1 MRPDESVVRAEGLT
15 RRFTGPDGRPR
26 VALDRASLSVTR
38 GQLTA
43 LVGPDGAGKTTLM
56 RMMAGLLAPDEGSLH
71 VLGLDVTRNAQEVQD
86 RISYMPQRFGL
97 YEDLSV
103 QENLDLYA
111 DLHGVPQA
119 VRRERFAR
127 LMAMTDLAR
136 FTARPAGK
144 LSGGMKQKL
153 GLACTLV
160 RSPEL
165 LLLDEPSVGVDPLSR
180 RDLWEIL
187 LQLVRDEQLSVVVST
202 AYMDEAERCAHVHV
216 MNAGQVLAN
225 GTPQA
230 LAQRAQG
237 LAFVATP
244 PGGMVARMLQ
254 ARLLDAASA
263 VVDAVP
269 RGGQVRFIPRPDVD
283 EAALRPMLENVEVHP
298 RPAELEDAFMLML
311 RQHAEAVGGQ
321 SSSEEPPAAG
331 VDRTLHGSWNDAL
344 TAPAPAPA
352 PAPDGQRP
360 AAVTQQDLT
369 AAFLPLNEGAG
380 ASRRDASGVSL
391 QTSAVLPVTDHAE
404 PVIVVRD
411 LVRRFGDFTAVAST
425 SFEVRRGEIF
435 GLLGPNGA
443 GKTTTF
449 RMLCGL
455 LPATSGSL
463 QVAGANLRVAPAR
476 ARARIGYVAQK
487 FSLYATLT
495 VRENLAFYGAAYGLH
510 GRQLTERMDAMLQRF
525 DLDPEAASGLLPA
538 GYRQRLAMAAGLIHA
553 PDILFLDEPTSGID
567 PLARRAFWRTITA
580 LSAQGVTIVITTHFM
595 EEAEYCDRIAIQDA
609 GRMLAL
615 GTPREVRTR
624 AGGAGSDMNAAFIA
638 IVERGR
644 SGGGS

>member
-1 MRPDESVVRAEGLT
+1 MRPDESVVRAEGLS
-15 RRFTGPDGRPR
+15 RRFTGPDGRPL
-26 VALDRASLSVTR
+26 VALDRVSLSVPR

-56 RMMAGLLAPDEGSLH
+56 RMMAGLLAPDEGSLR
-71 VLGLDVTRNAQEVQD
+71 VLGLDVTRNAQAVQD

-119 VRRERFAR
+119 VRRERFVR

-216 MNAGQVLAN
+216 MNAGHVLAN

-237 LAFVATP
+237 LTFVATP
-244 PGGMVARMLQ
+244 PVGMAARMLQ
-254 ARLLDAASA
+254 ARLLDAVST

-269 RGGQVRFIPRPDVD
+269 RGGQVRFIRRPDVD
-283 EAALRPMLENVEVHP
+283 EAALRPLLENVEVHP
-298 RPAELEDAFMLML
+298 RLAELEDAFMLML
-311 RQHAEAVGGQ
+311 RQHAEAAGGR
-321 SSSEEPPAAG
+321 SSSEGPPAAG
-331 VDRTLHGSWNDAL
+331 TDRTLQGQRNDEP
-344 TAPAPAPA
+344 TAP
-352 PAPDGQRP
+352 
-360 AAVTQQDLT
+360 V
-369 AAFLPLNEGAG
+369 E
-380 ASRRDASGVSL
+380 
-391 QTSAVLPVTDHAE
+391 DHAE

-510 GRQLTERMDAMLQRF
+510 GRQLAERMQAMLQRF
-525 DLDPEAASGLLPA
+525 DLDPEAESGLLPA

-615 GTPREVRTR
+615 GTPHEVREL
-624 AGGAGSDMNAAFIA
+624 AGGAGSDMNEAFIA
-638 IVERGR
+638 IVEQGR
-644 SGGGS
+644 REAVT

>member
-1 MRPDESVVRAEGLT
+1 MRPDDSVVRAEGLT
-15 RRFTGPDGRPR
+15 RRFTGPDGRPL
-26 VALDRASLSVTR
+26 VALDRVSLSVTQ

-202 AYMDEAERCAHVHV
+202 AYMDEAERCTHVHV
-216 MNAGQVLAN
+216 MNAGHVLAN

-237 LAFVATP
+237 LTFVATP
-244 PGGMVARMLQ
+244 PVGMAARMLQ
-254 ARLLDAASA
+254 ARLLDAVST

-269 RGGQVRFIPRPDVD
+269 RGGQVRFIRRPDVD
-283 EAALRPMLENVEVHP
+283 EAALRPLLEDVEVHP

-311 RQHAEAVGGQ
+311 RQHAEAAGGR
-321 SSSEEPPAAG
+321 SSSEGPPAAG
-331 VDRTLHGSWNDAL
+331 ADRTLHGQRNDEP
-344 TAPAPAPA
+344 TAPVA
-352 PAPDGQRP
+352 
-360 AAVTQQDLT
+360 
-369 AAFLPLNEGAG
+369 
-380 ASRRDASGVSL
+380 
-391 QTSAVLPVTDHAE
+391 DHAE

-425 SFEVRRGEIF
+425 SFEVWRGEIF

-510 GRQLTERMDAMLQRF
+510 GRQLTERIEAMLQRF
-525 DLDPEAASGLLPA
+525 DLDPEAESGLLPA

-615 GTPREVRTR
+615 GTPHEVREL
-624 AGGAGSDMNAAFIA
+624 AGGARSDMNEAFIA
-638 IVERGR
+638 IVEQGR
-644 SGGGS
+644 REAVT

>member
-1 MRPDESVVRAEGLT
+1 MRC
-15 RRFTGPDGRPR
+15 
-26 VALDRASLSVTR
+26 
-38 GQLTA
+38 
-43 LVGPDGAGKTTLM
+43 
-56 RMMAGLLAPDEGSLH
+56 
-71 VLGLDVTRNAQEVQD
+71 
-86 RISYMPQRFGL
+86 
-97 YEDLSV
+97 
-103 QENLDLYA
+103 
-111 DLHGVPQA
+111 
-119 VRRERFAR
+119 ERFAR

-237 LAFVATP
+237 LTFVATP
-244 PGGMVARMLQ
+244 PDGMAARMLQ
-254 ARLLDAASA
+254 A
-263 VVDAVP
+263 
-269 RGGQVRFIPRPDVD
+269 PDVD
-283 EAALRPMLENVEVHP
+283 EEALQPLLENAEVHP

-311 RQHAEAVGGQ
+311 RQHAEEAGGQ
-321 SSSEEPPAAG
+321 SSSEGLPAAG
-331 VDRTLHGSWNDAL
+331 ADRTLHGSWNDAL
-344 TAPAPAPA
+344 TVP
-352 PAPDGQRP
+352 GKKLP
-360 AAVTQQDLT
+360 AAVKQLDRSV
-369 AAFLPLNEGAG
+369 ASPPPNEGAG
-380 ASRRDASGVSL
+380 ASHWAASGVPTDSS
-391 QTSAVLPVTDHAE
+391 TASSVADHAE

-463 QVAGANLRVAPAR
+463 QVAGANLRMAPAR

-510 GRQLTERMDAMLQRF
+510 GRQLTERMQAMLKRF
-525 DLDPEAASGLLPA
+525 DLDPEAESGLLPA

-615 GTPREVRTR
+615 GTPREVREL
-624 AGGAGSDMNAAFIA
+624 AGGAGSDMNEAFIA

>member
-1 MRPDESVVRAEGLT
+1 MRADESVVRAEGLT
-15 RRFTGPDGRPR
+15 RRFTGPDGRPL
-26 VALDRASLSVTR
+26 VALDRVSLSVPR

-71 VLGLDVTRNAQEVQD
+71 VLGLDVTRDAQAVQD

-202 AYMDEAERCAHVHV
+202 AYMDEAERCTHVHV
-216 MNAGQVLAN
+216 MNAGHVLAN

-237 LAFVATP
+237 LTFVATP
-244 PGGMVARMLQ
+244 PVGMAARMLQ

-263 VVDAVP
+263 AVDAVP
-269 RGGQVRFIPRPDVD
+269 RGGQVRFIRRPDVD

-311 RQHAEAVGGQ
+311 RQHAEAAGGR
-321 SSSEEPPAAG
+321 SSSEGPPAAG
-331 VDRTLHGSWNDAL
+331 ADRTLHGSWNDAL
-344 TAPAPAPA
+344 TVP
-352 PAPDGQRP
+352 GKKLP
-360 AAVTQQDLT
+360 AAVKQLDRSV
-369 AAFLPLNEGAG
+369 ASPPPNEGAG
-380 ASRRDASGVSL
+380 ASHRAASGVPTDS
-391 QTSAVLPVTDHAE
+391 SAASSVTGHAE

-615 GTPREVRTR
+615 GTPHEVRTQ

-638 IVERGR
+638 IVEQGR
-644 SGGGS
+644 REAVT

>member
-1 MRPDESVVRAEGLT
+1 MRPDEFVVRAEGLT

-26 VALDRASLSVTR
+26 VALDRVSLSVTR

-56 RMMAGLLAPDEGSLH
+56 RMMAGLLAPDEGSLR
-71 VLGLDVTRNAQEVQD
+71 VLGLDVTRDAQAVQD

-237 LAFVATP
+237 LTFVATP
-244 PGGMVARMLQ
+244 PDGMAARMLQ
-254 ARLLDAASA
+254 ARLLDAVSV

-269 RGGQVRFIPRPDVD
+269 RGGQVRFIRRPDVD
-283 EAALRPMLENVEVHP
+283 EAALRPLLENVEVHP

-311 RQHAEAVGGQ
+311 RQHAEAAGGQ
-321 SSSEEPPAAG
+321 SSSEGLPVAG
-331 VDRTLHGSWNDAL
+331 TDRTLQGRRNSGPTAL
-344 TAPAPAPA
+344 
-352 PAPDGQRP
+352 APDGQRP

-369 AAFLPLNEGAG
+369 AVFPPLNEGAE

-391 QTSAVLPVTDHAE
+391 QSAVLPVTDHAE

-425 SFEVRRGEIF
+425 SFEVWRGEIF

-510 GRQLTERMDAMLQRF
+510 GRQLTERMQAMLQRF
-525 DLDPEAASGLLPA
+525 DLDPEAESGLLPA
-538 GYRQRLAMAAGLIHA
+538 GYRQRLAMAAGLVHA

-615 GTPREVRTR
+615 GTPHEVREL
-624 AGGAGSDMNAAFIA
+624 AGGAGRDMNAAFIA

>member
-1 MRPDESVVRAEGLT
+1 MRADESVVRAEGLT

-26 VALDRASLSVTR
+26 VALDRVSLSVTR

-56 RMMAGLLAPDEGSLH
+56 RMTAGLLAPDEGSLH
-71 VLGLDVTRNAQEVQD
+71 VLGLDVTRNAQAVQD

-216 MNAGQVLAN
+216 MNAGHVLAD
-225 GTPQA
+225 GMPQA

-237 LAFVATP
+237 LTFVAMP
-244 PGGMVARMLQ
+244 PGGMAARMLQ
-254 ARLLDAASA
+254 VRLLDAASV

-269 RGGQVRFIPRPDVD
+269 RGGQVRFIRRPNVD
-283 EAALRPMLENVEVHP
+283 EAALRPLLENVEVHP

-331 VDRTLHGSWNDAL
+331 TDRTLQGRRNNEPTAL
-344 TAPAPAPA
+344 AT
-352 PAPDGQRP
+352 DGQGP

-369 AAFLPLNEGAG
+369 AAFPPLNEGAE

-391 QTSAVLPVTDHAE
+391 QSAVLPVTYHAE

-510 GRQLTERMDAMLQRF
+510 GRQLTERIEAMLQRF

-615 GTPREVRTR
+615 GTPREVRTQ
-624 AGGAGSDMNAAFIA
+624 AGEAGSDMNAAFIA

>member
-1 MRPDESVVRAEGLT
+1 MRADESVVRAEGLT
-15 RRFTGPDGRPR
+15 RRFTGPDGRPL
-26 VALDRASLSVTR
+26 VALDRVSLSVTQ

-202 AYMDEAERCAHVHV
+202 AYMDEAERCTHVHV
-216 MNAGQVLAN
+216 MNAGHVLAN

-237 LAFVATP
+237 LTFVATP
-244 PGGMVARMLQ
+244 PVGMAARMLQ

-263 VVDAVP
+263 AVDAVP
-269 RGGQVRFIPRPDVD
+269 RGGQVRFIRRPDVD

-311 RQHAEAVGGQ
+311 RQHAEAAGGQ
-321 SSSEEPPAAG
+321 SSSEGLPAAG
-331 VDRTLHGSWNDAL
+331 ADRTLQGRRNDEP
-344 TAPAPAPA
+344 TAPAA
-352 PAPDGQRP
+352 
-360 AAVTQQDLT
+360 
-369 AAFLPLNEGAG
+369 
-380 ASRRDASGVSL
+380 
-391 QTSAVLPVTDHAE
+391 VTDHAE

-510 GRQLTERMDAMLQRF
+510 GRQLTERIEAMLQRF
-525 DLDPEAASGLLPA
+525 DLDPAAESGLLPA

-567 PLARRAFWRTITA
+567 PLARRAFWRTITV

-615 GTPREVRTR
+615 GTPRDVRTQ
-624 AGGAGSDMNAAFIA
+624 AGEAGSDMNAAFIA

-644 SGGGS
+644 REAVT

>member
-1 MRPDESVVRAEGLT
+1 MRADESVVRAEGLT
-15 RRFTGPDGRPR
+15 RRFTGPDGRPL
-26 VALDRASLSVTR
+26 VALDRGSLSVPR

-71 VLGLDVTRNAQEVQD
+71 VLGRDVARNAQEVQD

-136 FTARPAGK
+136 FMARPAGK

-216 MNAGQVLAN
+216 MNAGHVLAN

-237 LAFVATP
+237 LTFVAMP
-244 PGGMVARMLQ
+244 PGGMAARMLQ
-254 ARLLDAASA
+254 ARLLDAASV

-269 RGGQVRFIPRPDVD
+269 RGGQVRFIRRPNVD
-283 EAALRPMLENVEVHP
+283 EAALRPLLENVEVHP

-311 RQHAEAVGGQ
+311 RQHAEAAGGQ
-321 SSSEEPPAAG
+321 SSSEGLPAAG
-331 VDRTLHGSWNDAL
+331 TDRTLQGRRNSEP
-344 TAPAPAPA
+344 T
-352 PAPDGQRP
+352 APDGQRP
-360 AAVTQQDLT
+360 SAVTQQDRT
-369 AAFLPLNEGAG
+369 VAVPPLNEGAG

-391 QTSAVLPVTDHAE
+391 QSAVLPVTDHAE

-510 GRQLTERMDAMLQRF
+510 GRQLTERIEAMLQRF
-525 DLDPEAASGLLPA
+525 DLDPAAESGLLPA

-615 GTPREVRTR
+615 GTPRDVRTQ
-624 AGGAGSDMNAAFIA
+624 AGEAGSDMNAAFIA

-644 SGGGS
+644 REAVT

>member
-1 MRPDESVVRAEGLT
+1 MRADESVVRAEGLT

-26 VALDRASLSVTR
+26 VALDRVSLSVTR

-71 VLGLDVTRNAQEVQD
+71 VLGRDVARNAQEVQD

-187 LQLVRDEQLSVVVST
+187 LQLVRGEQLSVVVST

-230 LAQRAQG
+230 LAHRAQG
-237 LAFVATP
+237 LTFVATP
-244 PGGMVARMLQ
+244 PGGMAARMLQ
-254 ARLLDAASA
+254 ARLLDAASL

-269 RGGQVRFIPRPDVD
+269 RGGQVRFIRRPDVD
-283 EAALRPMLENVEVHP
+283 EEALQPLLENVVVHP

-311 RQHAEAVGGQ
+311 RQHAEAAGGQ
-321 SSSEEPPAAG
+321 SSSEGLPAAG
-331 VDRTLHGSWNDAL
+331 ADRTLQGRRNDEP
-344 TAPAPAPA
+344 TAP
-352 PAPDGQRP
+352 
-360 AAVTQQDLT
+360 V
-369 AAFLPLNEGAG
+369 E
-380 ASRRDASGVSL
+380 
-391 QTSAVLPVTDHAE
+391 DHAE

-510 GRQLTERMDAMLQRF
+510 GRQLTERIEAMLQRF
-525 DLDPEAASGLLPA
+525 DLDPAAESGLLPA

-615 GTPREVRTR
+615 GTPRDVRTQ
-624 AGGAGSDMNAAFIA
+624 AGEAGSDMNAAFIA

-644 SGGGS
+644 REAVT

>member
-15 RRFTGPDGRPR
+15 RRFTGPDGRPL
-26 VALDRASLSVTR
+26 VALDRVSLSVTR

-71 VLGLDVTRNAQEVQD
+71 VLGLDVTRNAQAVQD

-216 MNAGQVLAN
+216 MNAGHVLAD
-225 GTPQA
+225 GMPQA

-237 LAFVATP
+237 LTFVAMP
-244 PGGMVARMLQ
+244 PGGMAARMLQ
-254 ARLLDAASA
+254 ARLLDAASV

-269 RGGQVRFIPRPDVD
+269 RGGQVRFIRRPNVD
-283 EAALRPMLENVEVHP
+283 EAALRPLLENVEVHP

-311 RQHAEAVGGQ
+311 RQHAEAAGGQ
-321 SSSEEPPAAG
+321 SSSEGLPAAG
-331 VDRTLHGSWNDAL
+331 TDRTLQGRRNSEP
-344 TAPAPAPA
+344 T
-352 PAPDGQRP
+352 APDGQRP

-510 GRQLTERMDAMLQRF
+510 GRQLTERMQAMLKRF
-525 DLDPEAASGLLPA
+525 DLDPEAESGLLPA

-615 GTPREVRTR
+615 GTPHEVREL
-624 AGGAGSDMNAAFIA
+624 AGGAGSDMNEAFIA
-638 IVERGR
+638 IVEQGR
-644 SGGGS
+644 REAVT

>member
-15 RRFTGPDGRPR
+15 RRFTGPDGRPL
-26 VALDRASLSVTR
+26 VALDRVSLSVTR

-71 VLGLDVTRNAQEVQD
+71 VLGLDVTRDAQAVQD

-237 LAFVATP
+237 LTFVAMP
-244 PGGMVARMLQ
+244 PSGMAARMLQ

-269 RGGQVRFIPRPDVD
+269 SGGQVRFIRRPDVD
-283 EAALRPMLENVEVHP
+283 EAALRPLLENVKVHP

-311 RQHAEAVGGQ
+311 RQHAEAAGGQ
-321 SSSEEPPAAG
+321 SSSEGLPAAG
-331 VDRTLHGSWNDAL
+331 TDRTLQGRRNSEP
-344 TAPAPAPA
+344 T
-352 PAPDGQRP
+352 APDGQRP
-360 AAVTQQDLT
+360 SAVTQQDRT
-369 AAFLPLNEGAG
+369 VAVPPLNEGAG

-391 QTSAVLPVTDHAE
+391 QSAVLPVTDHAE

-510 GRQLTERMDAMLQRF
+510 GRQLAERTQAMLQRF
-525 DLDPEAASGLLPA
+525 DLDPEAESGLLPA

-615 GTPREVRTR
+615 GTPHEVREL
-624 AGGAGSDMNAAFIA
+624 AGGAGSDMNEAFIA
-638 IVERGR
+638 IVEQGR
-644 SGGGS
+644 REAVT

>member
-1 MRPDESVVRAEGLT
+1 MRADESVVRAEGLT
-15 RRFTGPDGRPR
+15 RRFTGPDGRPQ
-26 VALDRASLSVTR
+26 VALDRVSLSVPR

-71 VLGLDVTRNAQEVQD
+71 VLGLDVTRDAQAVQD
-86 RISYMPQRFGL
+86 HISYMPQRFGL

-119 VRRERFAR
+119 VRRERFVR

-202 AYMDEAERCAHVHV
+202 AYMDEAERCTHVHV
-216 MNAGQVLAN
+216 MNAGHVLAN

-237 LAFVATP
+237 LTFVATP
-244 PGGMVARMLQ
+244 PVGMAARMLQ
-254 ARLLDAASA
+254 ARLLDAVST

-269 RGGQVRFIPRPDVD
+269 RGGQVRFIRRPDVD
-283 EAALRPMLENVEVHP
+283 EAALRPLLEDVEVHP

-311 RQHAEAVGGQ
+311 RQHAEAAGGR
-321 SSSEEPPAAG
+321 SSSEGPPAAG
-331 VDRTLHGSWNDAL
+331 ADRTLHGQRNDEP
-344 TAPAPAPA
+344 TAPVA
-352 PAPDGQRP
+352 
-360 AAVTQQDLT
+360 
-369 AAFLPLNEGAG
+369 
-380 ASRRDASGVSL
+380 
-391 QTSAVLPVTDHAE
+391 DHAE

-495 VRENLAFYGAAYGLH
+495 VCENLAFYGAAYGLH
-510 GRQLTERMDAMLQRF
+510 GRQLAERMQAMLQRF
-525 DLDPEAASGLLPA
+525 DLDPEAESGLLPA

-615 GTPREVRTR
+615 GTPHEVREL
-624 AGGAGSDMNAAFIA
+624 AGGAGSDMNEAFIA
-638 IVERGR
+638 IVEQGR
-644 SGGGS
+644 REAVT

>member
-1 MRPDESVVRAEGLT
+1 MRPDDSVVRAEGLT
-15 RRFTGPDGRPR
+15 RRFTGPDGRPL
-26 VALDRASLSVTR
+26 VALDRVSLSVTQ

-56 RMMAGLLAPDEGSLH
+56 RMMAGLLPPDEGSLH

-216 MNAGQVLAN
+216 MNAGHVLAN

-237 LAFVATP
+237 LTFVATP
-244 PGGMVARMLQ
+244 PGGMAARMLQ

-269 RGGQVRFIPRPDVD
+269 RGGQVRFIRRPDVD
-283 EAALRPMLENVEVHP
+283 EAALRPLLENVEVHP

-311 RQHAEAVGGQ
+311 RQHAEAIVGQ

-331 VDRTLHGSWNDAL
+331 TDRTLQGRRNDEP
-344 TAPAPAPA
+344 TAPA
-352 PAPDGQRP
+352 
-360 AAVTQQDLT
+360 AVE
-369 AAFLPLNEGAG
+369 AN
-380 ASRRDASGVSL
+380 
-391 QTSAVLPVTDHAE
+391 AE

-425 SFEVRRGEIF
+425 SFEVLRGEIF

-525 DLDPEAASGLLPA
+525 DLDPEAESGLLPA

-615 GTPREVRTR
+615 GTPREVREL
-624 AGGAGSDMNAAFIA
+624 AGAKGSDMNAAFIA

>member
-1 MRPDESVVRAEGLT
+1 MRADEAVVRAEGLT

-26 VALDRASLSVTR
+26 VALDRVSLSVTR

-56 RMMAGLLAPDEGSLH
+56 RMMAGLLAPDEGSLR
-71 VLGLDVTRNAQEVQD
+71 VLGLDVTRDAQAVQD

-97 YEDLSV
+97 YEDLSL

-237 LAFVATP
+237 LTFVATP
-244 PGGMVARMLQ
+244 PDGMAARMLQ
-254 ARLLDAASA
+254 ARLLDAASV

-269 RGGQVRFIPRPDVD
+269 RGGQVRFIRRPNVD
-283 EAALRPMLENVEVHP
+283 EAALRPLLENVEVHP

-311 RQHAEAVGGQ
+311 RQHAEAAGGQ

-331 VDRTLHGSWNDAL
+331 ADRTLQRRRNNEP
-344 TAPAPAPA
+344 T
-352 PAPDGQRP
+352 APDGQCP
-360 AAVTQQDLT
+360 AAVMQQDLT
-369 AAFLPLNEGAG
+369 AAFPPLNEGAG
-380 ASRRDASGVSL
+380 ASRRDASGMSL

-455 LPATSGSL
+455 LPATSGTL

-615 GTPREVRTR
+615 GTPREVRTQ

>member
-1 MRPDESVVRAEGLT
+1 MRPDESVVRAEGLS
-15 RRFTGPDGRPR
+15 RRFTGPDGRPL
-26 VALDRASLSVTR
+26 VALDRVSLSVPR

-71 VLGLDVTRNAQEVQD
+71 VLGLDVTRNAQAVQD

-97 YEDLSV
+97 YEDLSA

-216 MNAGQVLAN
+216 MNAGHVLAN

-237 LAFVATP
+237 LTFVATP
-244 PGGMVARMLQ
+244 PVGMAARMLQ
-254 ARLLDAASA
+254 ARLLDAVST

-269 RGGQVRFIPRPDVD
+269 RGGQVRFIRRPDVD
-283 EAALRPMLENVEVHP
+283 EAALRPLLENVEVHP

-311 RQHAEAVGGQ
+311 RQHAEAAGGR
-321 SSSEEPPAAG
+321 SSSEGLPAAG
-331 VDRTLHGSWNDAL
+331 ADRTLHGSWNDAL
-344 TAPAPAPA
+344 TVP
-352 PAPDGQRP
+352 GKKLP
-360 AAVTQQDLT
+360 AAVKQLGRSV
-369 AAFLPLNEGAG
+369 ASPPPNEGAG
-380 ASRRDASGVSL
+380 ASHRAASGVPTDS
-391 QTSAVLPVTDHAE
+391 SAASSVTGHAE

-615 GTPREVRTR
+615 GTPHEVRTQ
-624 AGGAGSDMNAAFIA
+624 AGDAGSDMNAAFIA
-638 IVERGR
+638 IVEQGR
-644 SGGGS
+644 REAVT

>member
-1 MRPDESVVRAEGLT
+1 MRADESVVRAEGLT
-15 RRFTGPDGRPR
+15 RRFTGPDGRPL
-26 VALDRASLSVTR
+26 VALDRVSLSVTR

-71 VLGLDVTRNAQEVQD
+71 VLGLDVTRDAQAVQD

-216 MNAGQVLAN
+216 MNAGHVLAN

-237 LAFVATP
+237 LTFVAMP
-244 PGGMVARMLQ
+244 PGGMAARMLQ
-254 ARLLDAASA
+254 ARLLDAASV

-269 RGGQVRFIPRPDVD
+269 RGGQVRFIRRPNVD
-283 EAALRPMLENVEVHP
+283 EAALRPLLENVEVHP

-311 RQHAEAVGGQ
+311 RQHAEAAGGQ
-321 SSSEEPPAAG
+321 SSSEGLPAAG
-331 VDRTLHGSWNDAL
+331 TDRTLQGRRNSEP
-344 TAPAPAPA
+344 T
-352 PAPDGQRP
+352 APDGQRP
-360 AAVTQQDLT
+360 SAVTQQDLT
-369 AAFLPLNEGAG
+369 VAVPPLNEGAG

-391 QTSAVLPVTDHAE
+391 QSAVLPVTDHAE

-510 GRQLTERMDAMLQRF
+510 GRQLTERIEAMLQRF
-525 DLDPEAASGLLPA
+525 DLDPAAESGLLPA

-567 PLARRAFWRTITA
+567 PLARRAFWRTITV

-615 GTPREVRTR
+615 GTPHEVREL
-624 AGGAGSDMNAAFIA
+624 AGGAGRDMNAAFIA
-638 IVERGR
+638 IVEQGR
-644 SGGGS
+644 REAVT

>member
-1 MRPDESVVRAEGLT
+1 MRADESVVRAEGLT
-15 RRFTGPDGRPR
+15 RRFTGPDGRPL
-26 VALDRASLSVTR
+26 VALDRVSLSVPR

-71 VLGLDVTRNAQEVQD
+71 VLGRDVARNAQEVQD

-136 FTARPAGK
+136 FMARPAGR

-202 AYMDEAERCAHVHV
+202 AYMDEAERCTHVHV
-216 MNAGQVLAN
+216 MNAGHVLAN

-237 LAFVATP
+237 LTFVATP
-244 PGGMVARMLQ
+244 PVGMAARMLQ

-263 VVDAVP
+263 AVDAVP
-269 RGGQVRFIPRPDVD
+269 RGGQVRFIRRPDVD

-311 RQHAEAVGGQ
+311 RQHAEAIVGQ

-331 VDRTLHGSWNDAL
+331 TDRTLQGRRNDEP
-344 TAPAPAPA
+344 TAPA
-352 PAPDGQRP
+352 
-360 AAVTQQDLT
+360 AVE
-369 AAFLPLNEGAG
+369 AN
-380 ASRRDASGVSL
+380 
-391 QTSAVLPVTDHAE
+391 AE

-510 GRQLTERMDAMLQRF
+510 GRQLTERIEAMLQRF

-615 GTPREVRTR
+615 GTPHEVRTQ
-624 AGGAGSDMNAAFIA
+624 AGEAGSDMNAAFIA
-638 IVERGR
+638 IVEQGR
-644 SGGGS
+644 REAVT

>member
-1 MRPDESVVRAEGLT
+1 MRADESVVHAEGLT
-15 RRFTGPDGRPR
+15 RRFTGPDPDGRPR
-26 VALDRASLSVTR
+26 VALDRVSLSVTR

-56 RMMAGLLAPDEGSLH
+56 RMMAGLLAPDEGSLR
-71 VLGLDVTRNAQEVQD
+71 VLGLDVTRDAQAVQD

-119 VRRERFAR
+119 VRRERFVR

-237 LAFVATP
+237 LTFVATP
-244 PGGMVARMLQ
+244 PDGMAARMLQ
-254 ARLLDAASA
+254 ARLLDAVSV

-269 RGGQVRFIPRPDVD
+269 SGGQVRFIRRPEVD

-311 RQHAEAVGGQ
+311 RQHAEAAGGQ
-321 SSSEEPPAAG
+321 SSSEGLPAAG
-331 VDRTLHGSWNDAL
+331 TDRTLQGRRNSEP
-344 TAPAPAPA
+344 T
-352 PAPDGQRP
+352 APDGQRP
-360 AAVTQQDLT
+360 SAVTQQDRT
-369 AAFLPLNEGAG
+369 VAVPPLNEGAG
-380 ASRRDASGVSL
+380 ASRRDAPGVSL
-391 QTSAVLPVTDHAE
+391 QSAVLPVTDHAE

-476 ARARIGYVAQK
+476 ARIGYVAQK

-525 DLDPEAASGLLPA
+525 DLDPAAESGLLPA

-567 PLARRAFWRTITA
+567 PLARRAFWRTITV

-615 GTPREVRTR
+615 GTPRDVRTQ
-624 AGGAGSDMNAAFIA
+624 AGEAGSDMNAAFIA

-644 SGGGS
+644 REAVT

>member
-1 MRPDESVVRAEGLT
+1 MRADESVVRAEGLT

-26 VALDRASLSVTR
+26 VALDRVSLSVTR

-71 VLGLDVTRNAQEVQD
+71 VLGLDVTRDAQAVQD

-237 LAFVATP
+237 LTFVATP
-244 PGGMVARMLQ
+244 PDGMAARMLQ
-254 ARLLDAASA
+254 ARLLDAVSV

-269 RGGQVRFIPRPDVD
+269 RGGQVRFIRRPDVD
-283 EAALRPMLENVEVHP
+283 EEALQPLLENAEVHP

-311 RQHAEAVGGQ
+311 RQHAEEAGGQ
-321 SSSEEPPAAG
+321 SSSEGLPAAG
-331 VDRTLHGSWNDAL
+331 TDRTLQGRRNSEP
-344 TAPAPAPA
+344 T
-352 PAPDGQRP
+352 APDGQRP
-360 AAVTQQDLT
+360 SAVTQQDRT
-369 AAFLPLNEGAG
+369 VAVPPLNEGAG

-391 QTSAVLPVTDHAE
+391 QSAVLPVTDHAE

-510 GRQLTERMDAMLQRF
+510 GRQLTERIEAMLQRF
-525 DLDPEAASGLLPA
+525 DLDPEAESGLLPA
-538 GYRQRLAMAAGLIHA
+538 GYRQRLAMATGLIHA

-615 GTPREVRTR
+615 GTPHEVRAQ
-624 AGGAGSDMNAAFIA
+624 AGEAGSDMNAAFIA

-644 SGGGS
+644 GGGGS

>member
-1 MRPDESVVRAEGLT
+1 MRADESVVRAEGLT
-15 RRFTGPDGRPR
+15 RRFTGPDGRPL
-26 VALDRASLSVTR
+26 VALDRVSLSVTR

-71 VLGLDVTRNAQEVQD
+71 VLGLDVTRDAQAVQD

-216 MNAGQVLAN
+216 MNAGHVLAN

-237 LAFVATP
+237 LTFVAMP
-244 PGGMVARMLQ
+244 PGGMAARMLQ
-254 ARLLDAASA
+254 ARLLDAASV

-269 RGGQVRFIPRPDVD
+269 RGGQVRFIRRPNVD
-283 EAALRPMLENVEVHP
+283 EAALRPLLENVEVHP

-311 RQHAEAVGGQ
+311 RQHAEAAGGQ
-321 SSSEEPPAAG
+321 SSSEGLPAAG
-331 VDRTLHGSWNDAL
+331 TDRTLQGRRNSEP
-344 TAPAPAPA
+344 T
-352 PAPDGQRP
+352 APDGQRP

-380 ASRRDASGVSL
+380 ASRRDASGMYL

-404 PVIVVRD
+404 SVIVVRD

-525 DLDPEAASGLLPA
+525 DLDPEAESGLLPA

-567 PLARRAFWRTITA
+567 PLARRAFWRTITV

-615 GTPREVRTR
+615 GTPRDVRTQ
-624 AGGAGSDMNAAFIA
+624 AGEAGSDMNAAFIA

-644 SGGGS
+644 REAVT

>member
-1 MRPDESVVRAEGLT
+1 MRADESVVRAEGLT
-15 RRFTGPDGRPR
+15 RRFTGPDGRPL
-26 VALDRASLSVTR
+26 VALDRVSLSVPR

-56 RMMAGLLAPDEGSLH
+56 RMMAGLLAPEEGSLH

-202 AYMDEAERCAHVHV
+202 AYMDEAERCTHVHV
-216 MNAGQVLAN
+216 MNAGHVLAN

-237 LAFVATP
+237 LTFVATP
-244 PGGMVARMLQ
+244 PVGMAARMLQ
-254 ARLLDAASA
+254 ARLLDAVST

-269 RGGQVRFIPRPDVD
+269 RGGRVRFIRRPDVD
-283 EAALRPMLENVEVHP
+283 EEALQSLLEDVEVRP

-311 RQHAEAVGGQ
+311 RQHAEAAGGR
-321 SSSEEPPAAG
+321 SSSEGPPAAG
-331 VDRTLHGSWNDAL
+331 ADRTLHGQRNDEP
-344 TAPAPAPA
+344 TAPVA
-352 PAPDGQRP
+352 
-360 AAVTQQDLT
+360 
-369 AAFLPLNEGAG
+369 
-380 ASRRDASGVSL
+380 
-391 QTSAVLPVTDHAE
+391 DHAE

-495 VRENLAFYGAAYGLH
+495 VCENLAFYGAAYGLH
-510 GRQLTERMDAMLQRF
+510 GRQLAERMQAMLQRF
-525 DLDPEAASGLLPA
+525 DLDPEAESGLLPA

-615 GTPREVRTR
+615 GTPHEVREL
-624 AGGAGSDMNAAFIA
+624 AGGAGSDMNEAFIA
-638 IVERGR
+638 IVEQGR
-644 SGGGS
+644 REAVT

>member
-1 MRPDESVVRAEGLT
+1 MRADESVVRAEGLT

-26 VALDRASLSVTR
+26 VALGRVSLSVTR

-71 VLGLDVTRNAQEVQD
+71 VLGRDVARNAQEVQD

-136 FTARPAGK
+136 FMARPAGK

-216 MNAGQVLAN
+216 MNAGHVLAN

-237 LAFVATP
+237 LTFVATP
-244 PGGMVARMLQ
+244 PGGMAARMLQ

-269 RGGQVRFIPRPDVD
+269 RGGQVRFIRRPDVD
-283 EAALRPMLENVEVHP
+283 EAALRPLLENVEVHP

-311 RQHAEAVGGQ
+311 RQHAEAIVGQ

-331 VDRTLHGSWNDAL
+331 TDRTLQGRRNDEP
-344 TAPAPAPA
+344 TAPA
-352 PAPDGQRP
+352 
-360 AAVTQQDLT
+360 AVE
-369 AAFLPLNEGAG
+369 AN
-380 ASRRDASGVSL
+380 
-391 QTSAVLPVTDHAE
+391 AE

-425 SFEVRRGEIF
+425 SFEVLRGEIF

-525 DLDPEAASGLLPA
+525 DLDPEAESGLLPA

-615 GTPREVRTR
+615 GTPREVREL
-624 AGGAGSDMNAAFIA
+624 AGAKGSDMNAAFIA

>member
-1 MRPDESVVRAEGLT
+1 MRADESVVRAEGLT

-26 VALDRASLSVTR
+26 VALDRVSLSVTR

-71 VLGLDVTRNAQEVQD
+71 VLGRDVARNAQEVQD

-136 FTARPAGK
+136 FMARPAGK

-216 MNAGQVLAN
+216 MNAGHVLAN

-237 LAFVATP
+237 LTFVATP
-244 PGGMVARMLQ
+244 PGGMAARMLQ

-269 RGGQVRFIPRPDVD
+269 RGGQVRFIRRPDVD
-283 EAALRPMLENVEVHP
+283 EAALRPLLENVEVHP

-311 RQHAEAVGGQ
+311 RQHAEAIVGQ

-331 VDRTLHGSWNDAL
+331 TDRTLQGRRNDEP
-344 TAPAPAPA
+344 TAPA
-352 PAPDGQRP
+352 
-360 AAVTQQDLT
+360 AVE
-369 AAFLPLNEGAG
+369 AN
-380 ASRRDASGVSL
+380 
-391 QTSAVLPVTDHAE
+391 AE

-487 FSLYATLT
+487 FSLYAMLT

-510 GRQLTERMDAMLQRF
+510 GRQLTERMDAMLKRF
-525 DLDPEAASGLLPA
+525 DLDPEAESGLLPA

-615 GTPREVRTR
+615 GTPREVRTQ
-624 AGGAGSDMNAAFIA
+624 AGEAYSDMNAAFIA
-638 IVERGR
+638 IVEQGR
-644 SGGGS
+644 GGGGA

>member
-1 MRPDESVVRAEGLT
+1 MRADESVVRAEGLT

-26 VALDRASLSVTR
+26 VALDRVSLSVTR

-71 VLGLDVTRNAQEVQD
+71 VLGLDVTRDAQAVQD

-111 DLHGVPQA
+111 DLHGVPQT

-180 RDLWEIL
+180 RDLWEIM

-216 MNAGQVLAN
+216 MNAGHVLAN

-237 LAFVATP
+237 LTFVATP
-244 PGGMVARMLQ
+244 PVGMAARMLQ

-269 RGGQVRFIPRPDVD
+269 RGGQVRFIRRPDVD
-283 EAALRPMLENVEVHP
+283 EEALQSLLEDVEVHP

-311 RQHAEAVGGQ
+311 RQHAEAAGGQ
-321 SSSEEPPAAG
+321 SSSEGLPAAG
-331 VDRTLHGSWNDAL
+331 TDRTLQVRRNNEP
-344 TAPAPAPA
+344 T
-352 PAPDGQRP
+352 APDGQRP
-360 AAVTQQDLT
+360 SAVTQQDLT
-369 AAFLPLNEGAG
+369 AAVPPLNEGAG
-380 ASRRDASGVSL
+380 ASRRDVSGVSL
-391 QTSAVLPVTDHAE
+391 QTSAVLPVTDRAE

-487 FSLYATLT
+487 FSLYAMLT

-510 GRQLTERMDAMLQRF
+510 GRQLTERMQAMLQRF
-525 DLDPEAASGLLPA
+525 DLDPEAESGLLPA

-615 GTPREVRTR
+615 GTPREVREL
-624 AGGAGSDMNAAFIA
+624 AGGAGRDMNAAFIA
-638 IVERGR
+638 IVEQGRG
-644 SGGGS
+644 GGGS

>member
-1 MRPDESVVRAEGLT
+1 MRADESVVRAEGLT
-15 RRFTGPDGRPR
+15 RRFTGPDGRPL
-26 VALDRASLSVTR
+26 VALDRVSLSVPR

-56 RMMAGLLAPDEGSLH
+56 RLMAGLLAPDEGTLH
-71 VLGLDVTRNAQEVQD
+71 VLGLDVTRDAQAVQD

-202 AYMDEAERCAHVHV
+202 AYMDEAERCTHVHV
-216 MNAGQVLAN
+216 MNAGHVLAN

-237 LAFVATP
+237 LTFVATP
-244 PGGMVARMLQ
+244 PVGMAARMLQ

-263 VVDAVP
+263 AVDAVP
-269 RGGQVRFIPRPDVD
+269 RGGQVRFIRRPDVD

-311 RQHAEAVGGQ
+311 RQHAEAAGGQ
-321 SSSEEPPAAG
+321 SSSEGLPAAG
-331 VDRTLHGSWNDAL
+331 ADRTLQGRRNDEP
-344 TAPAPAPA
+344 TAPAA
-352 PAPDGQRP
+352 
-360 AAVTQQDLT
+360 
-369 AAFLPLNEGAG
+369 
-380 ASRRDASGVSL
+380 
-391 QTSAVLPVTDHAE
+391 VTDHAE

-510 GRQLTERMDAMLQRF
+510 GRQLTERIEAMLQRF
-525 DLDPEAASGLLPA
+525 DLDPAAESGLLPA

-567 PLARRAFWRTITA
+567 PLARRAFWRTITV

-615 GTPREVRTR
+615 GTPRDVRTQ
-624 AGGAGSDMNAAFIA
+624 AGEAGSDMNAAFIA

-644 SGGGS
+644 REAVT

>member
-26 VALDRASLSVTR
+26 VALDRVSLSVTR

-71 VLGLDVTRNAQEVQD
+71 VLGLDVTRDAQAVQD

-119 VRRERFAR
+119 VRRERFVR

-216 MNAGQVLAN
+216 MNAGHVLAD

-237 LAFVATP
+237 LTFVATP
-244 PGGMVARMLQ
+244 PGGMAARTLQ

-269 RGGQVRFIPRPDVD
+269 RGGQVRFIRRPDVD
-283 EAALRPMLENVEVHP
+283 EEALQPLLENVVVHP

-311 RQHAEAVGGQ
+311 HQHAEAVGGQ

-331 VDRTLHGSWNDAL
+331 TDRTLQGRRNNEPTAL
-344 TAPAPAPA
+344 
-352 PAPDGQRP
+352 
-360 AAVTQQDLT
+360 AAVE
-369 AAFLPLNEGAG
+369 A
-380 ASRRDASGVSL
+380 
-391 QTSAVLPVTDHAE
+391 HAE

-510 GRQLTERMDAMLQRF
+510 GRQLAERMQAMLQRF
-525 DLDPEAASGLLPA
+525 DLDPEAESGLLPA

-615 GTPREVRTR
+615 GTPHEVREL
-624 AGGAGSDMNAAFIA
+624 AGGARSDMNEAFIA
-638 IVERGR
+638 IVEQGR
-644 SGGGS
+644 REAVT

>member
-1 MRPDESVVRAEGLT
+1 MRADESVVRAEGLT
-15 RRFTGPDGRPR
+15 RRFTGPDGRPL
-26 VALDRASLSVTR
+26 VALDRVSLSVTR

-71 VLGLDVTRNAQEVQD
+71 VLGLDVTRNAQAVQD

-237 LAFVATP
+237 LTFVATP
-244 PGGMVARMLQ
+244 PGGMAARTLQ

-269 RGGQVRFIPRPDVD
+269 RGGQVRFIRRPDVD
-283 EAALRPMLENVEVHP
+283 EEALQPLLENVVVHP

-331 VDRTLHGSWNDAL
+331 VDRTLQGRRNSEP
-344 TAPAPAPA
+344 T
-352 PAPDGQRP
+352 APDGQRP
-360 AAVTQQDLT
+360 SAVTQQDLT
-369 AAFLPLNEGAG
+369 VAVPPLNEGAG

-391 QTSAVLPVTDHAE
+391 QSAVLPVTDHAE

-615 GTPREVRTR
+615 GTPREVRTQ

-644 SGGGS
+644 GGGGA

>member
-1 MRPDESVVRAEGLT
+1 MRADESVVRAEGLT
-15 RRFTGPDGRPR
+15 RRFTRPDGRPL
-26 VALDRASLSVTR
+26 VALDRVSLSVTR

-56 RMMAGLLAPDEGSLH
+56 RMVAGLLAPDEGSLH
-71 VLGLDVTRNAQEVQD
+71 VLGRDVARNAQEVQD

-237 LAFVATP
+237 LTFVATP
-244 PGGMVARMLQ
+244 PVGMAARMLQ

-269 RGGQVRFIPRPDVD
+269 RGGQVRFIHRPDVD
-283 EAALRPMLENVEVHP
+283 EAALRPLLENVEVHP

-311 RQHAEAVGGQ
+311 RQHAEAAGGQ
-321 SSSEEPPAAG
+321 SSSEGLSAAG
-331 VDRTLHGSWNDAL
+331 ADRTLQGRRNDEP
-344 TAPAPAPA
+344 TAPA
-352 PAPDGQRP
+352 
-360 AAVTQQDLT
+360 AV
-369 AAFLPLNEGAG
+369 E
-380 ASRRDASGVSL
+380 
-391 QTSAVLPVTDHAE
+391 DHAE

-495 VRENLAFYGAAYGLH
+495 VCENLAFYGAAYGLH
-510 GRQLTERMDAMLQRF
+510 GRQLTERIEAMLQRF
-525 DLDPEAASGLLPA
+525 DLDPEAESGLLPA

-615 GTPREVRTR
+615 GTPHEVRAQ
-624 AGGAGSDMNAAFIA
+624 AGEAGSDMNAAFIA
-638 IVERGR
+638 IVEQGR
-644 SGGGS
+644 REAVT

>member
-1 MRPDESVVRAEGLT
+1 MRADESVVRAESLT
-15 RRFTGPDGRPR
+15 RRFTGPDGRSR
-26 VALDRASLSVTR
+26 VALDRVSLSVTR

-56 RMMAGLLAPDEGSLH
+56 RMMAGLLAPDEGSLR
-71 VLGLDVTRNAQEVQD
+71 VLGLDVTRDAQAVQD

-202 AYMDEAERCAHVHV
+202 AYMDEAERCTHVHV
-216 MNAGQVLAN
+216 MNAGHVLAN

-237 LAFVATP
+237 LTFVATP
-244 PGGMVARMLQ
+244 PVGMAARMLQ

-263 VVDAVP
+263 AVDAVP
-269 RGGQVRFIPRPDVD
+269 RGGQVRFIRRPDVD

-311 RQHAEAVGGQ
+311 RQHAEAAGGQ
-321 SSSEEPPAAG
+321 SSSEGLPAAG
-331 VDRTLHGSWNDAL
+331 ADRTLQGRRNDEP
-344 TAPAPAPA
+344 TAPAA
-352 PAPDGQRP
+352 
-360 AAVTQQDLT
+360 
-369 AAFLPLNEGAG
+369 
-380 ASRRDASGVSL
+380 
-391 QTSAVLPVTDHAE
+391 VTDHAE

-510 GRQLTERMDAMLQRF
+510 GRQLTERIEAMLQRF
-525 DLDPEAASGLLPA
+525 DLDPAAESGLLPA

-567 PLARRAFWRTITA
+567 PLARRAFWRTITV

-615 GTPREVRTR
+615 GTPRDVRTQ
-624 AGGAGSDMNAAFIA
+624 AGEAGSDMNAAFIA

-644 SGGGS
+644 REAVT

>member
-1 MRPDESVVRAEGLT
+1 MRADESVVRAEGLT
-15 RRFTGPDGRPR
+15 RRFTGLDGRPQ
-26 VALDRASLSVTR
+26 VALDRVSLSVTR

-71 VLGLDVTRNAQEVQD
+71 VLGLDVTRDAQAVQD

-119 VRRERFAR
+119 VRRERFVR

-216 MNAGQVLAN
+216 MNAGHVLAD
-225 GTPQA
+225 GMPQA

-237 LAFVATP
+237 LTFVAMP
-244 PGGMVARMLQ
+244 PGGMAARMLQ

-269 RGGQVRFIPRPDVD
+269 RGGQVRFIRRPDVD
-283 EAALRPMLENVEVHP
+283 EEALQPLLENVVVHP

-331 VDRTLHGSWNDAL
+331 ADRTLHGSWNDAL
-344 TAPAPAPA
+344 TA

-369 AAFLPLNEGAG
+369 AAFPPLNEGAG

-391 QTSAVLPVTDHAE
+391 QSAVLPVTDHAE

-510 GRQLTERMDAMLQRF
+510 GRQLTERIEAMLQRF

-609 GRMLAL
+609 GRMLAM
-615 GTPREVRTR
+615 GTPHEVRTQ
-624 AGGAGSDMNAAFIA
+624 AGEAGSDMNAAFIA
-638 IVERGR
+638 IVEQGR
-644 SGGGS
+644 REAVT

>member
-1 MRPDESVVRAEGLT
+1 MRPDDSVVRAEGLT
-15 RRFTGPDGRPR
+15 RRFTGPDGRPL
-26 VALDRASLSVTR
+26 VALDRVSLSVPR

-43 LVGPDGAGKTTLM
+43 RVGPDGAGKTTLM

-202 AYMDEAERCAHVHV
+202 AYMDEAERCTHVHV
-216 MNAGQVLAN
+216 MNAGHVLAN

-237 LAFVATP
+237 LTFVATP
-244 PGGMVARMLQ
+244 PVGMAARMLQ
-254 ARLLDAASA
+254 ARLLDAVST

-269 RGGQVRFIPRPDVD
+269 RGGQVRFIRRPDVD
-283 EAALRPMLENVEVHP
+283 EAALRPLLEDVEVHP

-311 RQHAEAVGGQ
+311 RQHAEAAGGR
-321 SSSEEPPAAG
+321 SSSEGPPAAG
-331 VDRTLHGSWNDAL
+331 ADRTLHGQRNDEP
-344 TAPAPAPA
+344 TAPVA
-352 PAPDGQRP
+352 
-360 AAVTQQDLT
+360 
-369 AAFLPLNEGAG
+369 
-380 ASRRDASGVSL
+380 
-391 QTSAVLPVTDHAE
+391 DHAE

-510 GRQLTERMDAMLQRF
+510 GRQLAERTQAMLQRF
-525 DLDPEAASGLLPA
+525 DLDPEAESGLLPA

-615 GTPREVRTR
+615 GTPHEVREL
-624 AGGAGSDMNAAFIA
+624 AGGARSDMNEAFIA
-638 IVERGR
+638 IVEQGR
-644 SGGGS
+644 REAVT

>member
-1 MRPDESVVRAEGLT
+1 MRADESVVRAEGLT

-26 VALDRASLSVTR
+26 VALDRVSLSVTR

-71 VLGLDVTRNAQEVQD
+71 VLGRDVARNAQEVQD

-136 FTARPAGK
+136 FMARPAGK

-216 MNAGQVLAN
+216 MNAGHVLAN

-237 LAFVATP
+237 LTFVATP
-244 PGGMVARMLQ
+244 PGGMAARMLQ

-269 RGGQVRFIPRPDVD
+269 RGGQVRFIRRPDVD
-283 EAALRPMLENVEVHP
+283 EAALRPLLENVEVHP

-311 RQHAEAVGGQ
+311 RQHAEAIVGQ

-331 VDRTLHGSWNDAL
+331 TDRTLQGRRNDEP
-344 TAPAPAPA
+344 TAPA
-352 PAPDGQRP
+352 
-360 AAVTQQDLT
+360 AVE
-369 AAFLPLNEGAG
+369 AN
-380 ASRRDASGVSL
+380 
-391 QTSAVLPVTDHAE
+391 AE

-425 SFEVRRGEIF
+425 SFEVLRGEIF

-525 DLDPEAASGLLPA
+525 DLDPEAESGLLPA

-615 GTPREVRTR
+615 GTPREVREL
-624 AGGAGSDMNAAFIA
+624 AGAKGSDMNAAFIA

>member
-26 VALDRASLSVTR
+26 VALDRVSLSVTR
-38 GQLTA
+38 GQLTT

-56 RMMAGLLAPDEGSLH
+56 RMMAGLLAPDEGSLR
-71 VLGLDVTRNAQEVQD
+71 VLGLDVTRDAQAVQD
-86 RISYMPQRFGL
+86 RISYMSQRFGL

-237 LAFVATP
+237 LTFVATP
-244 PGGMVARMLQ
+244 PGGMAARTLQ

-269 RGGQVRFIPRPDVD
+269 RGGQVRFIRRPDVD
-283 EAALRPMLENVEVHP
+283 EEALQPLLENVVVHP

-331 VDRTLHGSWNDAL
+331 VDRTLQGRRNSEP
-344 TAPAPAPA
+344 T
-352 PAPDGQRP
+352 APDGQRP
-360 AAVTQQDLT
+360 SAVTQQDLT
-369 AAFLPLNEGAG
+369 VAVPPLNEGAG

-391 QTSAVLPVTDHAE
+391 QSAVLPVTDHAE

-615 GTPREVRTR
+615 GTPRDVRTQ
-624 AGGAGSDMNAAFIA
+624 AGEAGSDMNAAFIA

-644 SGGGS
+644 REAVT